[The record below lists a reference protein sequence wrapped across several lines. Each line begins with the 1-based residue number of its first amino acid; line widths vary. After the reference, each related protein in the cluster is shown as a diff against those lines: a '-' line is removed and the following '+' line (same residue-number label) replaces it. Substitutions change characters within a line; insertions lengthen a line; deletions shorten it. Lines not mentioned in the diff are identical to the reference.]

1 MKKRF
6 LAALLVLVMAISVLP
21 FSAAAFSIG
30 GGHVDHKE
38 PNDKNKTC
46 SVDHNWL
53 FLGNSGTCTECGKEN
68 VKCNQ
73 HEFKKNDKGATLT
86 IEPDCINEGYVI
98 TYRICKKCGAAV
110 GTRQFNAPVTD
121 HDWSAKDG
129 ICGVCG
135 TECEHETW
143 TASVCN
149 TCEYKCE
156 EHVWNVDTCTV
167 CGTVCENHEWTHGI
181 AKSECTIC
189 DAECEHVY
197 GTTNV
202 CADCGYTC
210 THDSEDG
217 ELTATIVEAT
227 CTKNGTLKKYKV
239 CDYCGKEYDVK
250 TEPIRAGHTWEN
262 GKCKNCSK
270 KCSHIPAIP
279 SSLKP
284 EKKTVDP
291 TCIEDG
297 YSVYFYDCMFC
308 GFDIEVGRKFDSVE
322 ATGHTWV
329 SDEEGGVCSV
339 CEATHA
345 HELDEGTIV
354 TEATCIADGEG
365 VKACQVDG
373 CEYETTYVIPKTGHS
388 WKIVRVGHYTYSKCE
403 NCDATCRK
411 HTIGEDGNCTTCGK
425 PCDHEAEGNKV
436 QMKYVPA
443 TCTEKG
449 YYEWYKI
456 CKHCGKKYDVT
467 KVNGHA
473 PATGHKWVDD
483 QDGVSRVCRVEGCNA
498 KCEEHTWRNGFC
510 TNCGKRCRHP
520 ESMQTETVTKEAT
533 CEETG
538 IKTIT
543 CACGVVVDTDEI
555 PMEDHNFQEGV
566 CTECGETEGCAHPA
580 NKRRERVTKYATCT
594 RKGNIAVICLE
605 CRETIENREVDMLDH
620 VYGWNNKCIYCWA
633 DKPVGED
640 PNVPGD
646 EDQNGE
652 NADNGGND
660 DNNVT
665 PPVENSCAHEHTT
678 TYEKAAT
685 CENDGHVVV
694 TCTDCG
700 ATVSATTVTAPG
712 HTMEVVAGECVEA
725 TCEQPGKTVT
735 KCTTCGYKK
744 VDTVDK
750 KNHAYG
756 SDGVCTRIGCQHADE
771 SKWTLD
777 LFGYHIVGNAGK

>member
-30 GGHVDHKE
+30 GGHGDHKE

-46 SVDHNWL
+46 SVEHTWL
-53 FLGNSGTCTECGKEN
+53 FLGNSGTCAECGKEN

-98 TYRICKKCGAAV
+98 TYRICKKCDAAV

-135 TECEHETW
+135 TECEHENW
-143 TASVCN
+143 TGTVCDECAFEC
-149 TCEYKCE
+149 TS
-156 EHVWNVDTCTV
+156 HSWNVDTCTV
-167 CGTVCENHEWTHGI
+167 CGTVCEDHNWNKGME
-181 AKSECTIC
+181 KSDCTIC
-189 DAECEHVY
+189 DAECEHD
-197 GTTNV
+197 TWTANV
-202 CADCGYTC
+202 CNTCKYTC
-210 THDSEDG
+210 THASEG
-217 ELTATIVEAT
+217 EELTETVVEAT
-227 CTKNGTLKKYKV
+227 CLKNGKLKKYKV
-239 CDYCGKEYDVK
+239 CDHCEQEYAVK
-250 TEPIRAGHTWEN
+250 YELIRAGHTWEN
-262 GKCKNCSK
+262 GKCT
-270 KCSHIPAIP
+270 KCPAKCLHIPNYLDP
-279 SSLKP
+279 QTKVV
-284 EKKTVDP
+284 EP
-291 TCIEDG
+291 TCTERG
-297 YSVYFYDCMFC
+297 YSVRYHNCLVC
-308 GFDIEVGRKFDSVE
+308 GFNLEFGRKYDYVE
-322 ATGHTWV
+322 ATGHTWE
-329 SDEEGGVCSV
+329 SNAEGGVCSD

-345 HELDEGTIV
+345 HELDEGTTV
-354 TEATCIADGEG
+354 TQATCTVDGEG
-365 VKACQVDG
+365 VKACQVPG
-373 CEYETTYVIPKTGHS
+373 CEYDETYVINKTGHS
-388 WKIVRVGHYTYSKCE
+388 WKVVREGYRTYSKCE
-403 NCDATCRK
+403 NQNCTAICRD
-411 HTIGEDGNCTTCGK
+411 HTIGEDGKCTTCGQG
-425 PCDHEAEGNKV
+425 CTHQAVGNKV

-456 CKHCGKKYDVT
+456 CKHCGEKYDVT

-473 PATGHKWVDD
+473 PATGHKWVDAKD
-483 QDGVSRVCRVEGCNA
+483 SDARVCRVEGCNA

-520 ESMQTETVTKEAT
+520 ESMQTEEVTKAAT
-533 CEETG
+533 CEEKG
-538 IKTIT
+538 IKTTT
-543 CACGVVVDTDEI
+543 CACGVVVGTEEI
-555 PMEDHNFQEGV
+555 PMAEHDFQNGV
-566 CTECGETEGCAHPA
+566 CADCGETEGCAHPA
-580 NKRRERVTKYATCT
+580 HKRREITTQHASCT
-594 RKGNIAVICLE
+594 RKGNIAVICGV

-620 VYGWNNKCIYCWA
+620 VYGWNNKCVRCWA
-633 DKPVGED
+633 DKPVEED

-652 NADNGGND
+652 NTDNGGND

-665 PPVENSCAHEHTT
+665 PPVENTCAHEHTS
-678 TYEKAAT
+678 TYEKAVT

-694 TCTDCG
+694 TCNDCG

-735 KCTTCGYKK
+735 KCATCGHKEE
-744 VDTVDK
+744 DTVAK
-750 KNHAYG
+750 KNHNYG
-756 SDGVCTRIGCQHADE
+756 SDGVCTRTGCQHADE